1 MDINKLKKDFENTVL
16 KTARDSNQLMRLTK
30 ILGTK
35 YSISTACIISSLF
48 IFFSGN
54 FIINLFI
61 SIYSR
66 KNPFT
71 LKNFLFIDFKFIFT
85 FRFFLYVYLILIIV
99 ISLNNMRIIYL
110 LKTNMEDQNVNQ
122 KGGSRWTTLDEIKQE
137 FKEIDDSKTP
147 FPGAGGIPVCRI
159 GDKLYIDD
167 SNTNTLHVGITR
179 SGKDEMFAMPEI
191 DIYSRSE
198 EKPSIVDLDL
208 KTEMTKMSYMTLIN
222 RGYDVQV
229 LNIENP
235 EYGFLYNPLSL
246 ITKAFKDGDIPQ
258 AELLCNSFA
267 YSIYSSPDSSAGD
280 QNAEFFVSNATSAVA
295 AAILAHISDCLDD
308 DKRQNAKYLL
318 RWRKYQEQFLQL
330 TQEKQLEIRKIFKK
344 LRSINLSTEEYF
356 TLLELPDDEEKF
368 IKLPQKKQ
376 QEASIIF
383 KKLGDQDSNTEN
395 YITLIAIPDDEEFIP
410 STKNE
415 ECINLYS
422 VIYTFQELARDYIN
436 EKLTKLD
443 IYFQSR
449 PAFDRPKSLYAS
461 VEVAGDRTK
470 GSVFSQALTKLAFY
484 TFDDIAKLTSKSTFE
499 LSNLGFGDKPVALF
513 IAVPFY
519 DRSKDSIVSTM
530 ISQIWSANSRMAAQT
545 TKSLKCKRKII
556 YHLNEIGNYPAIKDF
571 DTMTT
576 IGLGTNQIFNLFLQS
591 YNQLDVTYG
600 KKANTI
606 KDNCGNHIYIQTA
619 SLDTAEYFSK
629 LIGNKTITNIT
640 RSGTKLSLK
649 KTITELYEEKPLLNP
664 NELMELL
671 PGENVIKRVMK
682 RTDLNGKKV
691 KPRPIFNNIESGTSF
706 KYRYEYLADDFPNA
720 EEIDFKDL
728 PIIKKDFDNMDMEN
742 IVYDFN
748 ISFCKYGYEKISE
761 KLMSGEEVTDDESN
775 DYRQFKEMFKYDT
788 SISQLPNISILE
800 KQLMELG
807 IKTNKKTTIADLLDK
822 VFHADIPKKAKN
834 KIFDSINEFY
844 LNSME
849 KDPPPVSG
857 SDYVKF
863 YEMIEDDM

>member
-48 IFFSGN
+48 VFLSGN
-54 FIINLFI
+54 FVINLFV

-85 FRFFLYVYLILIIV
+85 FRFFLFVYLILIIV
-99 ISLNNMRIIYL
+99 IALNNMRIIYL

-137 FKEIDDSKTP
+137 FKEIEDSKIP

-159 GDKLYIDD
+159 ENKLYIDD

-198 EKPSIVDLDL
+198 EKPSIVVLDL

-235 EYGFLYNPLSL
+235 EHGFLYNPLSL

-295 AAILAHISDCLDD
+295 AAILAHISDCLAD
-308 DKRQNAKYLL
+308 DKRQNAKFLL
-318 RWRKYQEQFLQL
+318 RWRRYQERFLQIP
-330 TQEKQLEIRKIFKK
+330 QEEQLEIRKEFKK
-344 LRSINLSTEEYF
+344 LYNENAKTEEYF
-356 TLLELPDDEEKF
+356 VL
-368 IKLPQKKQ
+368 
-376 QEASIIF
+376 S
-383 KKLGDQDSNTEN
+383 
-395 YITLIAIPDDEEFIP
+395 AIPDDENFIP

-422 VIYTFQELARDYIN
+422 VIYTFQELARDYVN

-682 RTDLNGKKV
+682 RTDLSGKKV
-691 KPRPIFNNIESGTSF
+691 KPRPILNNIESGTSF
-706 KYRYEYLADDFPNA
+706 KYRYEYLIDDFPNA
-720 EEIDFKDL
+720 QDVDFNDL
-728 PIIKKDFDNMDMEN
+728 PIIKKDFDKLDMES
-742 IVYDFN
+742 IIYDFN
-748 ISFCKYGYEKISE
+748 ISFCKYGYEKIKE
-761 KLMSGEEVTDDESN
+761 KLMSGKEVSDDERI

-788 SISQLPNISILE
+788 SISQLPNIPMLE

-822 VFHADIPKKAKN
+822 VFYSDIPKNAKN
-834 KIFDSINEFY
+834 KIIDSINDFY
-844 LNSME
+844 LDSME
-849 KDPPPVSG
+849 KDPPPVGG